1 MKNLSNILLEK
12 LRINKDTNVSSIE
25 YVKEIIKDI
34 FSNTDPYMHYEDI
47 LDNHINEFFDN
58 IKEKNPSFIIYVD
71 KSSESWWLEKHKQ
84 YFDNIVEDY
93 KMTLIWGDY
102 FGEPDKYNKFSCG
115 GKNKDE
121 APRFVINVNK
131 VNTAICL
138 YEAYKTHTKEI
149 IIAIDK

>member
-1 MKNLSNILLEK
+1 MKKINSYIIEK
-12 LRINKDTNVSSIE
+12 LHLDKDINVSSIE
-25 YVKEIIKDI
+25 SIKGIIKDI

-71 KSSESWWLEKHKQ
+71 KSSESWWLEKYKQ

-93 KMTLIWGDY
+93 QMNSIWSDY
-102 FGEPDKYNKFSCG
+102 FGNPDKYTKFSCG
-115 GKNKDE
+115 GKDKNE

-138 YEAYKTHTKEI
+138 YEAYKEHTKEI
-149 IIAIDK
+149 IIAIK